1 MAKWSIRYF
10 LKMGPKKVESHWSN
24 LVESKLTAR
33 MI

>member
-1 MAKWSIRYF
+1 
-10 LKMGPKKVESHWSN
+10 MGPKKVESHWSN